1 MKKDEEYECKKCFQ
15 IKPLKDFYNAK
26 RNKNGKQHNCKTC
39 QNEQNKEWCIQHS
52 EKAKAMNR
60 KQKARAYS
68 SNPDKFKERN
78 RQQYLKHA
86 EKRKESRKIK
96 YREDPSKE
104 YTATKKW
111 RLTHPEKQKA
121 LARRNQATR
130 TSTVKGK
137 LMYRMAASVR
147 YSLKNGSKSGK
158 KWENLVG
165 YSVEDLKDHLKKKF
179 KNGMNWDLF
188 MQGKIHID
196 HIIPISVHN
205 FEFPTDIDFKKCW
218 ALANLQPMWAME
230 NIIKSNKLSN
240 PFQPSLKL

>member
-137 LMYRMAASVR
+137 
-147 YSLKNGSKSGK
+147 
-158 KWENLVG
+158 
-165 YSVEDLKDHLKKKF
+165 
-179 KNGMNWDLF
+179 
-188 MQGKIHID
+188 IHID